1 MNIKQVYIPIVKVT
15 FEYFADETML
25 EAKTIKIVS
34 AGGHKFPVCKSFGEE
49 SIVYDLFKYN
59 GKLAVYRNKKAKQKY
74 VVWGIS
80 RHDATFDKTI
90 GEQIHTYEWADPIFL
105 SSAHRDDIEHVSP
118 IDPHHESIKSKLWSA
133 YDFTPFK
140 PDVWT
145 SKFFQYQDKIRIK
158 EEEDYKRKQEKYA
171 NENRAICG
179 ACERYIERW
188 DEGSWNGVI
197 YDHGFK
203 QEGYRAGTCIGS
215 RLQVWEKSTEG
226 KVALINMLQ
235 SRKDGLLNA
244 KPDQKKLDGLLL
256 EGEKYIEYK
265 ERAEQLSKEYGDEH
279 ERYRR
284 ERDFRDRYLPFNSWL
299 MEHKNITVVKRESVQ
314 YFGLHVWANTT
325 VNDLLKVWQAEID
338 RLTVIIEREQEKVDN
353 WALAL
358 TARERRDAK

>member
-15 FEYFADETML
+15 FEYFTDL
-25 EAKTIKIVS
+25 EEGTKITIVS
-34 AGGHKFPVCKSFGEE
+34 AGGHKFPVKKTFGEE
-49 SIVYDLFKYN
+49 GFVYDLIKYN
-59 GKLAVYRNKKAKQKY
+59 GTVAIYRNKKAKEFKY
-74 VVWGIS
+74 VAWGIS

-90 GEQIHTYEWADPIFL
+90 GEQVHTYEWADPIFL
-105 SSAHRDDIEHVSP
+105 RSAQRDNIEYVSP
-118 IDPHHESIKSKLWSA
+118 IDPRYESIKSKLWNS
-133 YDFTPFK
+133 YSFTPFK
-140 PDVWT
+140 PDVWE

-171 NENRAICG
+171 NENSAICG

-197 YDHGFK
+197 YDHGF
-203 QEGYRAGTCIGS
+203 QQAGFRMGVCIGA
-215 RLQVWEKSTEG
+215 RYQPWEKSTEG
-226 KVALINMLQ
+226 KVALIDVLQ
-235 SRKDGLLNA
+235 SRKDSLLNG
-244 KPDQKKLDGLLL
+244 KPDQKKLDGFLL
-256 EGEKYIEYK
+256 EVEEYIEYK

-284 ERDFRDRYLPFNSWL
+284 ERDFRDRYLPFNAWL
-299 MEHKNITVVKRESVQ
+299 MEHKNITVVKKESVE

-353 WALAL
+353 WALSL
-358 TARERRDAK
+358 TARERKEAQ